1 MSGDAEAIGRVLGR
15 RVLALGAPPP
25 GRHRAGALAVR
36 LGLMRAEITALIRD
50 GEG

>member
-1 MSGDAEAIGRVLGR
+1 MSGDAEPIGRVLGDAFWLSAR
-15 RVLALGAPPP
+15 
-25 GRHRAGALAVR
+25 RHRAGALAVR